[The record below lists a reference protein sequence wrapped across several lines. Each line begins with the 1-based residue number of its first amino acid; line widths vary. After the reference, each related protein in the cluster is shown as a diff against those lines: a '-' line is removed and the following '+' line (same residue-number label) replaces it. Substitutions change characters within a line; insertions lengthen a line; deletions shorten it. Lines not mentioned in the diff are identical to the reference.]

1 MVLPADDS
9 HFSARHYYVYD
20 ALTDAIFQNG
30 YIIRKVRVHVTLRQ
44 FIITEAFCR
53 EVRLLN

>member
-1 MVLPADDS
+1 MIATFLLAIIM
-9 HFSARHYYVYD
+9 FYD

-53 EVRLLN
+53 EV